1 MAGMAIA
8 EFTPIMQWLS
18 WPFIGLLELLQIPEA
33 ARAAPTMLV
42 GFFDMFLP
50 AAIGK
55 AIESE
60 LTRFVICV
68 VSLTQLIYMSEVG
81 VLLLKSPLPLNFWNL
96 VQIFLIRTLLI
107 LPMAAAAAHLLF

>member
-1 MAGMAIA
+1 
-8 EFTPIMQWLS
+8 
-18 WPFIGLLELLQIPEA
+18 
-33 ARAAPTMLV
+33 
-42 GFFDMFLP
+42 MFLP

-81 VLLLKSPLPLNFWNL
+81 VLLLKSPLPLNFLNL
-96 VQIFLIRTLLI
+96 VQIFLIRTLLV
-107 LPMAAAAAHLLF
+107 LPMAAAVAHLIY